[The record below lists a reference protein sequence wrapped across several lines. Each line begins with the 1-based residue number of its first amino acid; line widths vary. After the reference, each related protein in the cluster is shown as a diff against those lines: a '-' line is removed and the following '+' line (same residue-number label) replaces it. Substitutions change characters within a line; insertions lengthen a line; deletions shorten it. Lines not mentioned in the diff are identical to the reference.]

1 MKTRNNLY
9 KIITILL
16 VLVFVSC
23 SSDDK
28 LTASQLPDT
37 NPENSELDNWI
48 DANYVNPF
56 NIAVYYNWNQNK
68 VDNNRFLFPPY
79 QDKVQPVLEI
89 VKTIW
94 LDSYTELGGPDFVK
108 KIAPREIVLVGGINL
123 NTTGTV
129 TLGLAEAGQ
138 RITLF
143 ETDNV
148 NKKDRENVQ
157 RFIATIQHEY
167 IHILNQT
174 KPFNEQAYEKITP
187 AGYTTNWYA
196 TSIEQAREEGFIT
209 DYARASVIED
219 FAEMAS
225 IMLTYSKEEY
235 ESILGS
241 IVSVKAVNDIKA
253 KEALVVNYFKQAF
266 DIDFYALRDAA
277 ERNTDKVVKG

>member
-1 MKTRNNLY
+1 MKTQKNLF
-9 KIITILL
+9 KIVTLL
-16 VLVFVSC
+16 LISVLISC

-28 LTASQLPDT
+28 LTTSQLPDT

-48 DANYVNPF
+48 DANYVDPY

-174 KPFNEQAYEKITP
+174 KPFNEQAHEKITP

-253 KEALVVNYFKQAF
+253 KEALVVSYFKQAF

>member
-1 MKTRNNLY
+1 MN
-9 KIITILL
+9 
-16 VLVFVSC
+16 SC

-28 LTASQLPDT
+28 LTTSQLPDT

-48 DANYVNPF
+48 DANYVDPY

-108 KIAPREIVLVGGINL
+108 KIATREIVLVGGINL

-253 KEALVVNYFKQAF
+253 KEALVVSYFKQAF

>member
-1 MKTRNNLY
+1 MKTQKNLF
-9 KIITILL
+9 KIVTLL
-16 VLVFVSC
+16 LISVLISC

-28 LTASQLPDT
+28 LTTSQLPDT

-48 DANYVNPF
+48 DANYVDPY

-253 KEALVVNYFKQAF
+253 KEALVVSYFKQAF